1 MRAIPIR
8 RFLRGKTCVRHEKH
22 VKLCKYA
29 CLRPSLQS
37 LHFDVHIGVAKP
49 PIPAFLHGFVQPG
62 RRITA
67 FLRAFLGLHFEET
80 RENAGKAPPG
90 CD

>member
-1 MRAIPIR
+1 MRAIFPGRI
-8 RFLRGKTCVRHEKH
+8 LRVKTCVRHEKH

-37 LHFDVHIGVAKP
+37 LHFDVHIGVAKA
-49 PIPAFLHGFVQPG
+49 PIPAFLRGFVQPG
-62 RRITA
+62 RRFTA

-80 RENAGKAPPG
+80 RENAGKSPPG
-90 CD
+90 PV